1 MLLRFPKAARLTQAA
16 EFQRLKREGVSIH
29 GKFMVLSV
37 FKHSTPRETRAGIIT
52 SRRVGG
58 AVARNRV
65 RRRMRELL
73 RADRPRFERGLWL
86 VLVARRRAANAG
98 FDELRKEWRY
108 LAQRGAVLRSE
119 P

>member
-1 MLLRFPKAARLTQAA
+1 MLLRFSKTARLTRSA
-16 EFQRLKREGVSIH
+16 EYQRLKREGVSIH

-37 FKHSTPRETRAGIIT
+37 IKHSTSRETRAGIIT

-58 AVARNRV
+58 AVVRNRV

-86 VLVARRRAANAG
+86 VLIARQRAANAS
-98 FDELRKEWRY
+98 FDELRTEWRH
-108 LAQRGAVLRSE
+108 LAERGAVLRSE